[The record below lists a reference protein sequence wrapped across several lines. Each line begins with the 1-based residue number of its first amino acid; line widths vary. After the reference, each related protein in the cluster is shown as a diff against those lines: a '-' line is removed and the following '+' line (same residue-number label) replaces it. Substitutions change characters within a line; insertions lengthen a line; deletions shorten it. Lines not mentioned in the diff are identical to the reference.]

1 VDQPLEQGDQGL
13 SGIAAGAGVA
23 PGAVRVGR
31 GRVASR
37 LRLWQLALP
46 ATLFVA
52 VYFFAPLLMLF
63 WWSVR
68 APEVEGL
75 TLANFRA
82 LLGDPFFF
90 QTLWLSLRLS
100 FEVTAITLA
109 LGFPLAYIYTK
120 VGSAVRLTILFVTLL
135 PLLTS
140 AVVRSFG
147 WIVLLGKQ
155 GLVNHGLMALGLV
168 DAPVKLLFSLE
179 GVRVALAQVQLPF
192 MLLPL
197 INALEQLDP
206 SLESA
211 AVSLGASRFQAV
223 LRVTMP
229 LAMPGV
235 VAGAILNFALTIS
248 AFITPAMVGGGSF
261 IVMPTLVYQS
271 AIVTLQWPRAAT
283 TALILLVVAMAVVWT
298 GTMVARRWQ
307 YGAGQGGAH
316 A

>member
-1 VDQPLEQGDQGL
+1 MAEPGRGVDSLRP
-13 SGIAAGAGVA
+13 
-23 PGAVRVGR
+23 
-31 GRVASR
+31 GRVAGY

-46 ATLFVA
+46 ATLFLA

-68 APEVEGL
+68 APEGGGL
-75 TLANFRA
+75 TLGNFQA
-82 LLGDPFFF
+82 LLGDPFFLE
-90 QTLWLSLRLS
+90 TLGLSLRLS

-109 LGFPLAYIYTK
+109 LGFPLAYLYTK
-120 VGSAVRLTILFVTLL
+120 VGSGARLAILFVTLL

-155 GLVNHGLMALGLV
+155 GLINQALMAAGLT
-168 DAPVKLLFSLE
+168 DGPLKLLFTVQ

-206 SLESA
+206 SLEPA

-223 LRVTMP
+223 MRVTVP

-271 AIVTLQWPRAAT
+271 AIVTLQWPKAAT
-283 TALILLVVAMAVVWT
+283 TALILLVVAMAVVWA
-298 GTMVARRWQ
+298 GTAVARRWR
-307 YGAGQGGAH
+307 YGAAD

>member
-1 VDQPLEQGDQGL
+1 MEPGDQGL
-13 SGIAAGAGVA
+13 SAVVAAERRHSAVA
-23 PGAVRVGR
+23 SRR
-31 GRVASR
+31 RRLASR

-46 ATLFVA
+46 ATLFLA
-52 VYFFAPLLMLF
+52 VYFFAPLVMLF

-68 APEVEGL
+68 APEGSGL
-75 TLANFRA
+75 TLANFQS
-82 LLGDPFFF
+82 LLTDPFFF
-90 QTLWLSLRLS
+90 QTLGLSLRLS
-100 FEVTAITLA
+100 FEVTAITLV
-109 LGFPLAYIYTK
+109 LGFPLAYLYRN
-120 VGSAVRLTILFVTLL
+120 VGSAARLAILFVTLL

-155 GLVNHGLMALGLV
+155 GLINQGLMAAGLT
-168 DAPVKLLFSLE
+168 DGPIRLLFTVA
-179 GVRVALAQVQLPF
+179 GVRMALAQVQLPF

-197 INALEQLDP
+197 INVLEQIDP
-206 SLESA
+206 SLEPA

-223 LRVTMP
+223 LRVTVP

-271 AIVTLQWPRAAT
+271 AIVTLQWSRAAT
-283 TALILLVVAMAVVWT
+283 TALILLVVAMTVVWA
-298 GTMVARRWQ
+298 GTAVARRWH
-307 YGAGQGGAH
+307 YGAPGA
-316 A
+316 AADA

>member
-1 VDQPLEQGDQGL
+1 MEPGDQGL
-13 SGIAAGAGVA
+13 SAVVAAERRHSAVA
-23 PGAVRVGR
+23 SRR
-31 GRVASR
+31 RRLASR

-46 ATLFVA
+46 ATLFLA
-52 VYFFAPLLMLF
+52 VYFFAPLVMLF

-68 APEVEGL
+68 APEGGGL
-75 TLANFRA
+75 TLANFQS
-82 LLGDPFFF
+82 LLTDPFFF
-90 QTLWLSLRLS
+90 QTLGLSLRLS
-100 FEVTAITLA
+100 FEVTAITLV
-109 LGFPLAYIYTK
+109 LGFPLAYLYRN
-120 VGSAVRLTILFVTLL
+120 VGSAARLAILFVTLL

-155 GLVNHGLMALGLV
+155 GLINQGLMAAGLT
-168 DAPVKLLFSLE
+168 DGPIRLLFTVA
-179 GVRVALAQVQLPF
+179 GVRMALAQVQLPF

-197 INALEQLDP
+197 INVLEQIDP
-206 SLESA
+206 SLEPA

-223 LRVTMP
+223 LRVTVP

-271 AIVTLQWPRAAT
+271 AIVTLQWSRAAT
-283 TALILLVVAMAVVWT
+283 TALILLVVAMTVVWA
-298 GTMVARRWQ
+298 GTAVARRWH
-307 YGAGQGGAH
+307 YGAPGA
-316 A
+316 AADA

>member
-1 VDQPLEQGDQGL
+1 MDQSLEPGDQGL
-13 SGIAAGAGVA
+13 NGVA
-23 PGAVRVGR
+23 VATEVARAAPSVRR

-46 ATLFVA
+46 ATLFLS

-68 APEVEGL
+68 APEGGGL
-75 TLANFRA
+75 TLGNFRS

-109 LGFPLAYIYTK
+109 LGFPLAYLYTK
-120 VGSAVRLTILFVTLL
+120 LGSGARLTILFVTLL

-155 GLVNHGLMALGLV
+155 GLINHGLMALGIT
-168 DAPVKLLFSLE
+168 DAPIKLLFSLE

-206 SLESA
+206 SLEAA

-223 LRVTMP
+223 LRVTVP

-298 GTMVARRWQ
+298 GTAVARRWQ
-307 YGAGQGGAH
+307 YGARPGGAN

>member
-1 VDQPLEQGDQGL
+1 MEPGDQGL
-13 SGIAAGAGVA
+13 STVA
-23 PGAVRVGR
+23 VVERRHGAVASRRR
-31 GRVASR
+31 GLASR

-46 ATLFVA
+46 ATLFLA
-52 VYFFAPLLMLF
+52 VYFFAPLVMLF

-68 APEVEGL
+68 APEGGGL
-75 TLANFRA
+75 TLANFQS
-82 LLGDPFFF
+82 LLTDPFFF

-100 FEVTAITLA
+100 FEVTAITLV
-109 LGFPLAYIYTK
+109 LGFPLAYLYRN
-120 VGSAVRLTILFVTLL
+120 VGSAARLAILFVTLL

-155 GLVNHGLMALGLV
+155 GLINQGLMAAGLT
-168 DAPVKLLFSLE
+168 DAPIRLLFTVD
-179 GVRVALAQVQLPF
+179 GVRMALAQVQLPF

-206 SLESA
+206 SLEPA

-223 LRVTMP
+223 MRVTLP

-271 AIVTLQWPRAAT
+271 AIVTLQWSKAAT
-283 TALILLVVAMAVVWT
+283 TALILLVVAMTVVWA
-298 GTMVARRWQ
+298 GTAVARRWHS
-307 YGAGQGGAH
+307 GAPGA
-316 A
+316 AADA

>member
-1 VDQPLEQGDQGL
+1 MEPGDQGL
-13 SGIAAGAGVA
+13 SAVAAAERRHSAVA
-23 PGAVRVGR
+23 SRR
-31 GRVASR
+31 RRLASR

-46 ATLFVA
+46 ATLFLA
-52 VYFFAPLLMLF
+52 VYFFAPLVMLF

-68 APEVEGL
+68 APEGGGL
-75 TLANFRA
+75 TLANFQS
-82 LLGDPFFF
+82 LLTDPFFF

-100 FEVTAITLA
+100 FEVTAITLV
-109 LGFPLAYIYTK
+109 LGFPLAYLYRN
-120 VGSAVRLTILFVTLL
+120 VGSAARLAILFVTLL

-155 GLVNHGLMALGLV
+155 GLINQGLMAAGLT
-168 DAPVKLLFSLE
+168 DGPIRLLFTVE
-179 GVRVALAQVQLPF
+179 GVRMALAQVQLPF

-197 INALEQLDP
+197 INVLEQIDP
-206 SLESA
+206 SLEPA

-223 LRVTMP
+223 LRVTVP

-271 AIVTLQWPRAAT
+271 AIVTLQWSRAAT
-283 TALILLVVAMAVVWT
+283 TALILLVVAMTVVWA
-298 GTMVARRWQ
+298 GTAVARRWH
-307 YGAGQGGAH
+307 YGAPGA
-316 A
+316 AADA

>member
-1 VDQPLEQGDQGL
+1 MDQSLEPGDQGL
-13 SGIAAGAGVA
+13 NGVA
-23 PGAVRVGR
+23 AAEVARSAPSLRR

-46 ATLFVA
+46 ATLFLS

-68 APEVEGL
+68 APEGGGL
-75 TLANFRA
+75 TLGNFRS
-82 LLGDPFFF
+82 LLGDPFFL

-109 LGFPLAYIYTK
+109 LGFPLAYLYTK
-120 VGSAVRLTILFVTLL
+120 VGPGARLAILFVTLL

-155 GLVNHGLMALGLV
+155 GLINHGLMAMGLT
-168 DAPVKLLFSLE
+168 DAPIKLLFSLE

-206 SLESA
+206 SLEAA

-223 LRVTMP
+223 LRVTVP

-298 GTMVARRWQ
+298 GTAVARRWQ
-307 YGAGQGGAH
+307 YGARPGGAN

>member
-1 VDQPLEQGDQGL
+1 MEPGDQGL
-13 SGIAAGAGVA
+13 SAVAAAERRHSAVA
-23 PGAVRVGR
+23 SRR
-31 GRVASR
+31 RRLASR

-46 ATLFVA
+46 ATLFLA
-52 VYFFAPLLMLF
+52 VYFFAPLVMLF

-68 APEVEGL
+68 APEGGGL
-75 TLANFRA
+75 TLANFQS
-82 LLGDPFFF
+82 LLTDPFFF
-90 QTLWLSLRLS
+90 QTLGLSLRLS
-100 FEVTAITLA
+100 FEVTAITLV
-109 LGFPLAYIYTK
+109 LGFPLAYLYRN
-120 VGSAVRLTILFVTLL
+120 VGSAARLAILFVTLL

-155 GLVNHGLMALGLV
+155 GLINQGLMAAGLT
-168 DAPVKLLFSLE
+168 DGPIRLLFTVE
-179 GVRVALAQVQLPF
+179 GVRMALAQVQLPF

-197 INALEQLDP
+197 INVLEQIDP
-206 SLESA
+206 SLEPA

-223 LRVTMP
+223 LRVTVP

-271 AIVTLQWPRAAT
+271 AIVTLQWSRAAT
-283 TALILLVVAMAVVWT
+283 TALILLVVAMTVVWA
-298 GTMVARRWQ
+298 GTAVARRWH
-307 YGAGQGGAH
+307 YGGPGA
-316 A
+316 AADA

>member
-1 VDQPLEQGDQGL
+1 MEPGDQGL
-13 SGIAAGAGVA
+13 SAVVAAERRHSAVA
-23 PGAVRVGR
+23 SRR
-31 GRVASR
+31 RRLASR

-46 ATLFVA
+46 ATLFLA
-52 VYFFAPLLMLF
+52 VYFFAPLVMLF

-68 APEVEGL
+68 APEGGGL
-75 TLANFRA
+75 TLANFQS
-82 LLGDPFFF
+82 LLTDPFFF
-90 QTLWLSLRLS
+90 QTLGLSLRLS
-100 FEVTAITLA
+100 FEVTAITLV
-109 LGFPLAYIYTK
+109 LGFPLAYLYRN
-120 VGSAVRLTILFVTLL
+120 VGSAARLAILFVTLL

-155 GLVNHGLMALGLV
+155 GLINQGLMAAGLT
-168 DAPVKLLFSLE
+168 DGPIRLLFTVA
-179 GVRVALAQVQLPF
+179 GVRMALAQVQLPF

-197 INALEQLDP
+197 INVLEQIDP
-206 SLESA
+206 SLEPA

-223 LRVTMP
+223 LRVTVP

-271 AIVTLQWPRAAT
+271 AIVTLQWSRAAT
-283 TALILLVVAMAVVWT
+283 TALILLVVAMTVVWA
-298 GTMVARRWQ
+298 GTAVARRWH
-307 YGAGQGGAH
+307 YGAPGAV
-316 A
+316 ADA

>member
-1 VDQPLEQGDQGL
+1 MEPGDQGL
-13 SGIAAGAGVA
+13 SAVAAAERRHSAVA
-23 PGAVRVGR
+23 SRR
-31 GRVASR
+31 RRLASR

-46 ATLFVA
+46 ATLFLA
-52 VYFFAPLLMLF
+52 VYFFAPLVMLF

-68 APEVEGL
+68 APEGGGL
-75 TLANFRA
+75 TLANFQS
-82 LLGDPFFF
+82 LLTDPFFF
-90 QTLWLSLRLS
+90 QTLGLSLRLS
-100 FEVTAITLA
+100 FEVTAITLV
-109 LGFPLAYIYTK
+109 LGFPLAYLYRN
-120 VGSAVRLTILFVTLL
+120 VGSAARLAILFVTLL

-155 GLVNHGLMALGLV
+155 GLINQGLMAAGLT
-168 DAPVKLLFSLE
+168 DGPIRLLFTVE
-179 GVRVALAQVQLPF
+179 GVRMALAQVQLPF

-197 INALEQLDP
+197 INVLEQIDP
-206 SLESA
+206 SLEPA

-223 LRVTMP
+223 LRVTVP

-271 AIVTLQWPRAAT
+271 AIVTLQWSRAAT
-283 TALILLVVAMAVVWT
+283 TALILLVVAMTVVWA
-298 GTMVARRWQ
+298 GTAVARRWH
-307 YGAGQGGAH
+307 YGAPGA
-316 A
+316 AADA

>member
-1 VDQPLEQGDQGL
+1 MEPGDQGL
-13 SGIAAGAGVA
+13 SAVAAAERRHSAVA
-23 PGAVRVGR
+23 SRR
-31 GRVASR
+31 RRLASR

-46 ATLFVA
+46 ATLFLA
-52 VYFFAPLLMLF
+52 VYFFAPLVMLF

-68 APEVEGL
+68 APEGGGL
-75 TLANFRA
+75 TLANFQS
-82 LLGDPFFF
+82 LLTDPFFF
-90 QTLWLSLRLS
+90 QTLGLSLRLS
-100 FEVTAITLA
+100 FEVTAITLV
-109 LGFPLAYIYTK
+109 LGFPLAYLYRN
-120 VGSAVRLTILFVTLL
+120 VGSAARLAILFVTLL

-155 GLVNHGLMALGLV
+155 GLINQGLMAAGLT
-168 DAPVKLLFSLE
+168 DGPIRLLFTVE
-179 GVRVALAQVQLPF
+179 GVRMALAQVQLPF

-197 INALEQLDP
+197 INVLEQIDP
-206 SLESA
+206 SLEPA

-223 LRVTMP
+223 LRVTVP

-271 AIVTLQWPRAAT
+271 AIVTLQWSRAAT
-283 TALILLVVAMAVVWT
+283 TALILLVVAMTVVWA
-298 GTMVARRWQ
+298 GTAVARRWH
-307 YGAGQGGAH
+307 YGAPGAV
-316 A
+316 ADA

>member
-1 VDQPLEQGDQGL
+1 MEPGDQGL
-13 SGIAAGAGVA
+13 SAVVAAESRHSAVA
-23 PGAVRVGR
+23 SRRR
-31 GRVASR
+31 GLASR

-46 ATLFVA
+46 ATLFLA
-52 VYFFAPLLMLF
+52 VYFFAPLAMLF

-68 APEVEGL
+68 APAGGGL
-75 TLANFRA
+75 TLANFQS
-82 LLGDPFFF
+82 LLTDPFFF

-100 FEVTAITLA
+100 FEVTAITLV
-109 LGFPLAYIYTK
+109 LGFPLAYLYRNI
-120 VGSAVRLTILFVTLL
+120 GSAARLAILFVTLL

-155 GLVNHGLMALGLV
+155 GLINQGLMAAGLT
-168 DAPVKLLFSLE
+168 DGPIRLLFTVD
-179 GVRVALAQVQLPF
+179 GVRMALAQVQLPF

-197 INALEQLDP
+197 INVLEQIDP
-206 SLESA
+206 SLEPA

-223 LRVTMP
+223 LRVTVP

-248 AFITPAMVGGGSF
+248 AFITPAMVGGGSL

-271 AIVTLQWPRAAT
+271 AIVTLQWSRAAT
-283 TALILLVVAMAVVWT
+283 TALILLVVAMTVVWA
-298 GTMVARRWQ
+298 GTAVARRWH
-307 YGAGQGGAH
+307 YGAPGA
-316 A
+316 AADA

>member
-1 VDQPLEQGDQGL
+1 MEPGDQGL
-13 SGIAAGAGVA
+13 SAVVAAERRHSAVA
-23 PGAVRVGR
+23 SRR
-31 GRVASR
+31 RRLASR

-46 ATLFVA
+46 ATLFLA
-52 VYFFAPLLMLF
+52 VYFFAPLVMLF

-68 APEVEGL
+68 APEGGGL
-75 TLANFRA
+75 TLANFQS
-82 LLGDPFFF
+82 LLTDPFFF
-90 QTLWLSLRLS
+90 QTLGLSLRLS
-100 FEVTAITLA
+100 FEVTAITLV
-109 LGFPLAYIYTK
+109 LGFPLAYLYRN
-120 VGSAVRLTILFVTLL
+120 VGSAARLAILFVTLL

-155 GLVNHGLMALGLV
+155 GLINQGLMAAGLT
-168 DAPVKLLFSLE
+168 DGPIRLLFTVE
-179 GVRVALAQVQLPF
+179 GVRMALAQVQLPF

-197 INALEQLDP
+197 INVLEQIDP
-206 SLESA
+206 SLEPA

-223 LRVTMP
+223 LRVTVP

-271 AIVTLQWPRAAT
+271 AIVTLQWSRAAT
-283 TALILLVVAMAVVWT
+283 TALILLVVAMTVVWA
-298 GTMVARRWQ
+298 GTAVARRWH
-307 YGAGQGGAH
+307 YGAPGA
-316 A
+316 AADA

>member
-1 VDQPLEQGDQGL
+1 MEPGDQGL
-13 SGIAAGAGVA
+13 SAVVAAERRHSAVA
-23 PGAVRVGR
+23 SRR
-31 GRVASR
+31 RRLASR

-46 ATLFVA
+46 ATLFLA
-52 VYFFAPLLMLF
+52 VYFFAPLVMLF

-68 APEVEGL
+68 APEGGGL
-75 TLANFRA
+75 TLANFQS
-82 LLGDPFFF
+82 LLTDPFFF
-90 QTLWLSLRLS
+90 QTLGLSLRLS
-100 FEVTAITLA
+100 FEVTAITLV
-109 LGFPLAYIYTK
+109 LGFPLAYLYRN
-120 VGSAVRLTILFVTLL
+120 VGSAARLAILFVTLL

-155 GLVNHGLMALGLV
+155 GLINQGLMAAGLT
-168 DAPVKLLFSLE
+168 DGPIRLLFTVD
-179 GVRVALAQVQLPF
+179 GVRMALAQVQLPF

-197 INALEQLDP
+197 INVLEQIDP
-206 SLESA
+206 SLEPA

-223 LRVTMP
+223 LRVTVP

-271 AIVTLQWPRAAT
+271 AIVTLQWSRAAT
-283 TALILLVVAMAVVWT
+283 TALILLVVAMTVVWA
-298 GTMVARRWQ
+298 GTAVARRWH
-307 YGAGQGGAH
+307 YGAPGA
-316 A
+316 AADA

>member
-1 VDQPLEQGDQGL
+1 MDQPLEPGDQGL
-13 SGIAAGAGVA
+13 S
-23 PGAVRVGR
+23 R
-31 GRVASR
+31 GFASR

-46 ATLFVA
+46 ATLFLA

-68 APEVEGL
+68 APDGGAL
-75 TLANFRA
+75 TLANFA
-82 LLGDPFFF
+82 SLLTDPFFF

-109 LGFPLAYIYTK
+109 LGFPLAYLYTNL
-120 VGSAVRLTILFVTLL
+120 GSAARLAILFITLL

-155 GLVNHGLMALGLV
+155 GLINQGLMAAGLT
-168 DAPVKLLFSLE
+168 DGPIRLLFTVA
-179 GVRVALAQVQLPF
+179 GVRMALAQVQLPF

-197 INALEQLDP
+197 INVLEQIDP
-206 SLESA
+206 SLEPA

-223 LRVTMP
+223 LRVTVP

-271 AIVTLQWPRAAT
+271 AIVTLQWSRAAT
-283 TALILLVVAMAVVWT
+283 TALILLVVAMTVVWA
-298 GTMVARRWQ
+298 GTAVARRWH
-307 YGAGQGGAH
+307 YGAPGA
-316 A
+316 AADA

>member
-1 VDQPLEQGDQGL
+1 VDQSLEPGDQGL
-13 SGIAAGAGVA
+13 NGVAATAGVA
-23 PGAVRVGR
+23 RSARAGHR
-31 GRVASR
+31 GRVTSR

-46 ATLFVA
+46 ATLFLS

-68 APEVEGL
+68 APEGRGL
-75 TLANFRA
+75 TLGNFGT
-82 LLGDPFFF
+82 LLSDPFFF
-90 QTLWLSLRLS
+90 QTLGLSLRLS
-100 FEVTAITLA
+100 FEVTAVTLF
-109 LGFPLAYIYTK
+109 LGFPLAYLYTK
-120 VGSAVRLTILFVTLL
+120 VGSSLRLVILFVTLL

-155 GLVNHGLMALGLV
+155 GLVNQGLMSLGLT
-168 DAPVKLLFSLE
+168 DSPVRLLFSLD

-206 SLESA
+206 SLEPA

-223 LRVTMP
+223 LRVTLP
-229 LAMPGV
+229 LAMPGMI
-235 VAGAILNFALTIS
+235 AGAILNFALTIS

-271 AIVTLQWPRAAT
+271 AIITLQWPQAAT

-298 GTMVARRWQ
+298 GAAVTRRWQ
-307 YGAGQGGAH
+307 YGPRQGGAN

>member
-1 VDQPLEQGDQGL
+1 VDQPLEPGDQGL
-13 SGIAAGAGVA
+13 SRGI
-23 PGAVRVGR
+23 
-31 GRVASR
+31 ASR

-46 ATLFVA
+46 ATLFLA

-68 APEVEGL
+68 APDGGAL
-75 TLANFRA
+75 TLANFA
-82 LLGDPFFF
+82 SLLTDPFFF

-109 LGFPLAYIYTK
+109 LGFPLAYLYTNL
-120 VGSAVRLTILFVTLL
+120 GSAARLAILFITLL

-155 GLVNHGLMALGLV
+155 GLINQGLMAAGLT
-168 DAPVKLLFSLE
+168 DAPIRLLFTVA
-179 GVRVALAQVQLPF
+179 GVRLALAQVQLPF

-206 SLESA
+206 SLEPA

-223 LRVTMP
+223 LRVTVP

-235 VAGAILNFALTIS
+235 VAGAILNFALTMS

-271 AIVTLQWPRAAT
+271 AIVTLQWSKAAT
-283 TALILLVVAMAVVWT
+283 TALILLVVALTVVWT
-298 GTMVARRWQ
+298 GTAVAKRWH
-307 YGAGQGGAH
+307 YGAREGA
-316 A
+316 ADV